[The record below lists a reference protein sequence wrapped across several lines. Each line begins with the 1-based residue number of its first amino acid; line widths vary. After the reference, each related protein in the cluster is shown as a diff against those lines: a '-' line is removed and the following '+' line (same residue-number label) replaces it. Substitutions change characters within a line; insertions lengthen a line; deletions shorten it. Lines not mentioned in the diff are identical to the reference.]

1 MEASASVMVKGEVA
15 ITPEEGLP
23 LQGDDQG
30 PASGQIQMARTAST
44 HPKTGDDT
52 PIGTYLMLLLAA
64 AMLAAETERRR
75 RRNKRQ

>member
-30 PASGQIQMARTAST
+30 RLPVRYRWQELRPHI
-44 HPKTGDDT
+44 
-52 PIGTYLMLLLAA
+52 
-64 AMLAAETERRR
+64 RRPEMIPGGICGR
-75 RRNKRQ
+75 FWQ